1 MERFEY
7 KVVALKAKGF
17 GVVKATAV
25 PELETELNKLAKVG
39 WRLKS
44 VIPPG
49 WGGVEK
55 VIAVLEREVVV
66 TPQ

>member
-7 KVVALKAKGF
+7 KVIALKAKSF
-17 GVVKATAV
+17 GVVTATSV
-25 PELETELNKLAKVG
+25 PGLEAELNKLAKVG
-39 WRLKS
+39 WRLRS

-49 WGGVEK
+49 WGGVDK
-55 VIAVLEREVVV
+55 VIVVFEREVVV

>member
-7 KVVALKAKGF
+7 KVVPLKAKSF

-39 WRLKS
+39 WRLNA

-49 WGGVEK
+49 LGGVNM
-55 VIAVLEREVVV
+55 VVAVFEREVVV